1 MNSQVLTLHPHL
13 IRMTKVVLNGMMIL
27 IVMITMTM
35 AMMTMMTM
43 MMVMTMMGST
53 VGLGKQGGRF
63 NNIVD
68 NL

>member
-1 MNSQVLTLHPHL
+1 M
-13 IRMTKVVLNGMMIL
+13 IKMVLNGMMIL
-27 IVMITMTM
+27 IVMMTMTM
-35 AMMTMMTM
+35 AMMTM